1 MTSNFKRYGGL
12 RRLAALTA
20 TVCAAMTFTT
30 ARAYEYRVHC
40 AEDTLRAHRILE
52 TVAAKGGN
60 MGERMVNAA
69 LELAGTPW
77 APPADNDTAG
87 TVVVNLHGMDRL
99 GFINNVMALAEAA
112 GKSTPRVRDYEEA
125 LESYSRRKGED
136 DGFASQ
142 LIYGADWI
150 VDNIYRGHIK
160 EMTEYLGGG
169 GFKTKTLDH
178 VTRNKGDY
186 PAMADPAVYDK
197 VRMNEMGYRSHRIP
211 HMKKQSIAN
220 KPLHELMRDGDLV
233 MLLAPDQDFDI
244 YDIGVVHMKGGE
256 PYLIHISHENG
267 NVVEDPYP
275 AMRLFKIENQH
286 FYGYRWLRPEE

>member
-1 MTSNFKRYGGL
+1 MTLHFKGYKGL

-20 TVCAAMTFTT
+20 TVCAAMTFNT

-40 AEDTLRAHRILE
+40 AEDTMRAHRILE
-52 TVAAKGGN
+52 TVAAKGGD

-77 APPADNDTAG
+77 APPADNDTVG

-244 YDIGVVHMKGGE
+244 YDIGIVHMKGGE